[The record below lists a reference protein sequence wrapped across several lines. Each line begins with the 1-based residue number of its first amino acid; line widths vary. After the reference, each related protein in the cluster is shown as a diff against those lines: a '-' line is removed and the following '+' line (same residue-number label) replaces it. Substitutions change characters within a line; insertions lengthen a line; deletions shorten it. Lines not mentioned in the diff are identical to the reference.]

1 MKIFSLYIY
10 IGSKES
16 FHFLFQMMQKRLAA
30 RKLLLLTI
38 LLCGISIVASSTS
51 RERRHV
57 GAEEAVDRGGR
68 TLAGGSNSHFK
79 SSTGRENEITT
90 EVGRKVSHRLIGGHL
105 SGTDAKRQ
113 SSFWDDDIL
122 LSSSGNGKEGKAGR
136 KDEDDDRKTLSQQVK
151 EGKYGLIQNEIY
163 ATGSPKRPGIISY
176 LGNPEV
182 PKDTIENLGGLDEEE
197 IWLAENHVLVLR
209 GGKFP
214 GHEATRTGDDVAQHT
229 WPPIDDYKAPR
240 RQVKIPAKPKVPP
253 PFPVQLSEG
262 GPIQIIGPNGT
273 KEIGANGTFDYGKD
287 AFLTKG
293 LLSEDD
299 PFFTVVANG
308 SVISMPDTSSGNAS
322 SDEGNSNGKDN
333 DVSPPPGFPPFYH
346 AIPPGA
352 VFVPPPA
359 NNNQSDYDEE
369 DQSVYYPPPY
379 SFHYQ
384 QDNATAVPPGPLVPG
399 IILPPPPDFFSALED
414 KKATTK
420 KQRRPETTPLPRP
433 RPTYLPPRKLT
444 TKRYKSTTTAIP
456 IAKQGSTSVVD
467 DRVTKVFGR
476 ITSRK
481 NSTQDAVG
489 TVRSAA
495 RMKLGTVP
503 YAEVTTSTPDKST
516 TLENPE
522 ELYNVGPLAEN
533 QVPTRQRES
542 EQKNDGWPGVVTG
555 KTIPAIAYHATSTQS
570 TLERPVEVT
579 PASIKSII
587 TTTGSPQ
594 RSHNGQASY
603 YFYEESN
610 DDEQSPLRTTPPN
623 PVYYETTTESPFF
636 QGKKKEYYRVE
647 TVPSMDPSK
656 DYNGIRFVG
665 SPAKN
670 SGPIRYSESTIAQS
684 SSKYSSPA
692 RAHGQRMLPDHP
704 PLYYQTV
711 PARLPAHPSYTTS
724 KPPQVYYR
732 QEAKPKPIYQYSFEA
747 ADYSKRSGNQRQ
759 RVNAAY
765 RNDYQ
770 NIRIGGDYN
779 NGARYDYDESIGR
792 KRIRTE
798 VYKNQHPIFQS
809 STTAHSVISTTE
821 NPQQVYYTRH
831 EEKLLDDVTK
841 EYFTIFGKKIGKNIP
856 STTPLYPNKLK
867 SVTETTGYN
876 GYAENFNSPE
886 PPVYKIPNVKVR
898 YGDQSQKPYSLKD
911 DILVNER
918 QPLPPINPDS
928 EFITVV
934 DHRRQPSNY
943 GIHDNK
949 QSGDD
954 RPLAAIRVYP
964 SEQLVNQRIG
974 PPNSNYVPVVES
986 PEELDDVGYPQLP
999 ISLEDDIKVNYR
1011 DPRPTINPDAEL
1023 INLEDDI
1030 KVNYRDPRPTLNPD
1044 AEFIEPIPENQPEKP
1059 KAYFAYRLPGDGGH
1073 FYFLTPQAITQRPDH
1088 SAGSHHLYS
1097 RADTRLPR
1105 RRRRPGNV

>member
-1 MKIFSLYIY
+1 
-10 IGSKES
+10 
-16 FHFLFQMMQKRLAA
+16 MMQKRLAA
-30 RKLLLLTI
+30 RKLLLTI
-38 LLCGISIVASSTS
+38 LLATCGISIVASSTS

-57 GAEEAVDRGGR
+57 GAEEAVHRGGR
-68 TLAGGSNSHFK
+68 TLAGSSNSFK

-105 SGTDAKRQ
+105 RATDTKQEA
-113 SSFWDDDIL
+113 FWDEDIL

-136 KDEDDDRKTLSQQVK
+136 KDEDDEKKTLSQQVK

-214 GHEATRTGDDVAQHT
+214 GHEATRTSAGDIVQHT

-240 RQVKIPAKPKVPP
+240 RQVKIPSKPKVPP

-273 KEIGANGTFDYGKD
+273 KEVGPNGTVDYGKD
-287 AFLTKG
+287 SFLTKG

-299 PFFTVVANG
+299 PFFTVFSNG
-308 SVISMPDTSSGNAS
+308 SVVSMPDSRNAS
-322 SDEGNSNGKDN
+322 SEEGNLSGKEKLPDAL
-333 DVSPPPGFPPFYH
+333 PPASFPPFYH

-359 NNNQSDYDEE
+359 NNQSDYDEE

-414 KKATTK
+414 KKTTTK
-420 KQRRPETTPLPRP
+420 KYTQKRPETTPLPRP

-444 TKRYKSTTTAIP
+444 TKQYKSTTPTATP
-456 IAKQGSTSVVD
+456 TAKQGSASLG
-467 DRVTKVFGR
+467 VTKVFGR

-481 NSTQDAVG
+481 NLTVG
-489 TVRSAA
+489 TRSAA
-495 RMKLGTVP
+495 RVKLGTVP
-503 YAEVTTSTPDKST
+503 YVEVTTSAPDKST
-516 TLENPE
+516 TLENPQ
-522 ELYNVGPLAEN
+522 ELYNVGPLGEN
-533 QVPTRQRES
+533 QVTSRES
-542 EQKNDGWPGVVTG
+542 ARKNEAWSGVVTG
-555 KTIPAIAYHATSTQS
+555 KTIPIMAYYATSTQS

-587 TTTGSPQ
+587 TTTGNPQ

-610 DDEQSPLRTTPPN
+610 DEQPPLRTTPPN

-636 QGKKKEYYRVE
+636 ETRPREGKKKQYYRVE
-647 TVPSMDPSK
+647 TVASK
-656 DYNGIRFVG
+656 DYNGIGFIG

-684 SSKYSSPA
+684 SSKYSGSSSA
-692 RAHGQRMLPDHP
+692 RAHGQRMLPDRA

-711 PARLPAHPSYTTS
+711 PARPPVQPSYSYTTS
-724 KPPQVYYR
+724 KPPQAYYR

-759 RVNAAY
+759 QVNAAY

-779 NGARYDYDESIGR
+779 NGPRYDEPE

-821 NPQQVYYTRH
+821 NPQQAYYTRH

-856 STTPLYPNKLK
+856 STTPLYSNKLK
-867 SVTETTGYN
+867 SVAETPSYN

-886 PPVYKIPNVKVR
+886 PPVYKIPNVKVH
-898 YGDQSQKPYSLKD
+898 YGDQSQKPYSLKE

-918 QPLPPINPDS
+918 HPLPPINPDS

-934 DHRRQPSNY
+934 DHRQPPNY
-943 GIHDNK
+943 GIHTDNN

-964 SEQLVNQRIG
+964 SQPLVNQRIG
-974 PPNSNYVPVVES
+974 PPNNNYVPVVES
-986 PEELDDVGYPQLP
+986 PEELDDVAYPQLP

-1044 AEFIEPIPENQPEKP
+1044 AEFIEPIPARENQPEKP

-1088 SAGSHHLYS
+1088 SAGHLYS
-1097 RADTRLPR
+1097 RVGTRLPR
-1105 RRRRPGNV
+1105 RRRRPGNA

>member
-1 MKIFSLYIY
+1 
-10 IGSKES
+10 
-16 FHFLFQMMQKRLAA
+16 MMQKRLPA
-30 RKLLLLTI
+30 RKLLLTI
-38 LLCGISIVASSTS
+38 LLATCGISIVASSTS

-57 GAEEAVDRGGR
+57 GVEEAVHRGGR
-68 TLAGGSNSHFK
+68 TLAGSDSFK

-105 SGTDAKRQ
+105 RATDTKQEEAA
-113 SSFWDDDIL
+113 FWDDDIL

-136 KDEDDDRKTLSQQVK
+136 KDEDDEKKTLSQQVK

-163 ATGSPKRPGIISY
+163 GTGSPKRPGIISY

-214 GHEATRTGDDVAQHT
+214 GHEATSTGDNVHT

-240 RQVKIPAKPKVPP
+240 RQVKIPSKPKVPP

-273 KEIGANGTFDYGKD
+273 KEIGPNGTVDYGKD
-287 AFLTKG
+287 SFLTKG

-299 PFFTVVANG
+299 PFFTVIANG
-308 SVISMPDTSSGNAS
+308 SVISMSDSRNGSSE
-322 SDEGNSNGKDN
+322 EGNLSGKEKLS
-333 DVSPPPGFPPFYH
+333 DVLPPASFPPFYH

-359 NNNQSDYDEE
+359 NNQSDYDEE

-414 KKATTK
+414 KRTTTK
-420 KQRRPETTPLPRP
+420 KYATQRRPETTPLPRP

-444 TKRYKSTTTAIP
+444 TKQYKSTTTIP
-456 IAKQGSTSVVD
+456 IAKQGSTDNRPSLGVS
-467 DRVTKVFGR
+467 KVFGR

-481 NSTQDAVG
+481 NFTDAVG
-489 TVRSAA
+489 TKLRS
-495 RMKLGTVP
+495 KLRTVP
-503 YAEVTTSTPDKST
+503 YVEVTTSTPDKST

-522 ELYNVGPLAEN
+522 ELFNVGPLAEN
-533 QVPTRQRES
+533 RVTSRENEAWS
-542 EQKNDGWPGVVTG
+542 GVVTS
-555 KTIPAIAYHATSTQS
+555 KTIPIMAYYATSTQS

-587 TTTGSPQ
+587 TTTDNPQ

-610 DDEQSPLRTTPPN
+610 DEQPLRTTPPN

-636 QGKKKEYYRVE
+636 ETRPREGKRKQYYRVE
-647 TVPSMDPSK
+647 TVPSGDTSHK
-656 DYNGIRFVG
+656 DYNGIRFIG

-684 SSKYSSPA
+684 SSKYSESSSA
-692 RAHGQRMLPDHP
+692 RAHGQRMLPDHA

-711 PARLPAHPSYTTS
+711 PAPRLPVQPSYSYTTS

-759 RVNAAY
+759 QVEAY
-765 RNDYQ
+765 RNDYR
-770 NIRIGGDYN
+770 NIRIGEDYN
-779 NGARYDYDESIGR
+779 NGPRYDYDESMPQ

-809 STTAHSVISTTE
+809 TTTSHSVISSTE

-856 STTPLYPNKLK
+856 STTPLYSNKLK
-867 SVTETTGYN
+867 SVTETPSYN
-876 GYAENFNSPE
+876 GYADNFKSPE
-886 PPVYKIPNVKVR
+886 PPVYKIPNVKVH
-898 YGDQSQKPYSLKD
+898 YGDQSQKPYSLKE

-934 DHRRQPSNY
+934 DHNDQRQPSNY
-943 GIHDNK
+943 GIHDNN
-949 QSGDD
+949 QSGDN
-954 RPLAAIRVYP
+954 RPLTAIRAYP
-964 SEQLVNQRIG
+964 SQPLVNQRIG
-974 PPNSNYVPVVES
+974 PPNNNYVPVVES
-986 PEELDDVGYPQLP
+986 PEELDDVAYPQLP

-1044 AEFIEPIPENQPEKP
+1044 AEFIEPIPARENQPEKP

-1088 SAGSHHLYS
+1088 SAGHLYS
-1097 RADTRLPR
+1097 RVGTRLPR